1 MRVLSP
7 KEYLGF
13 EVGEDRCLADWP
25 QVAGYF
31 AHLAEASRRVRTTEL
46 GKTTEGNPL
55 LLSII
60 SSPHNLA
67 RLEEYRRIQLRLA
80 DPRTVADEAE
90 AERLIAGGKAVVLV
104 TCSIHATEVGGTQMS
119 LSLAHRLATSD
130 DPGVADILQNV
141 ILLLV
146 PSLNPDG
153 LIKVKRWYDSTLGTR
168 HEGVSPPFLY
178 HKYAG
183 HDNNRDWYMF
193 NLAETKLAVE
203 HCMNAWYPHIVY
215 DIHQTRSNGMRMVLP
230 PFVDPVEPNV
240 DPVLES
246 GLAMLG
252 SAIAAEL
259 TAQGKAGVA
268 MNVVYDAFSPSRA
281 YPHYHG
287 GVRVLTETAGVQIA
301 TPVELKPEDLKAI
314 RGEHPTKRSWNHP
327 LPWRGGA
334 WRLRDIVDYN
344 LAATTACLRH
354 ASRYRDTWLRN
365 FYQVRRRA
373 ALHQGNPVAFV
384 ISRRQADPH
393 AADEMLDV
401 LRAAQVEVHEAQV
414 PFEADGAACEA
425 GDRVV
430 LLAQPNGPF
439 ARAML
444 EAQRYPDMRMYP
456 GGPPKPPYDV
466 TAHSLPIQM
475 GVRAVEVRMPF
486 RADLRLLEGG
496 SGHSPHPLEA
506 PGASKG
512 LSLKGR
518 GGAKAPLIGEIPF
531 AAKGEAGHLLPLE
544 RGGSKVG
551 VNPPAADAFT
561 PFLTFP
567 PQGGRDSVAPTP
579 YYLLGAETNASVRLV
594 NRLLGRGVSVERLQT
609 PVNAGGATRPAGAY
623 VVAAEGDAVH
633 AVHALAREHSL
644 PLEPLAALADS
655 PRMRL
660 RVPRIGVYQSY
671 MPATEEGWARFVLEE
686 YGFSY
691 ESLTNDDMRRGKLAD
706 RLDAILLPHQAPRH
720 IERGHAQGA
729 YPSQY
734 TGGLGE
740 AGAEALGDFLK
751 GGGTLVAW
759 DGAALYAIEHLGL
772 PVANVLADVPKSD
785 FYAPGSLLEVE
796 LDTTHPAAFGMP
808 SRCAVMFLDSP
819 AFEAAGGQVVARYA
833 ATDPLLSGWLIGS
846 ERLHGRAA
854 MVVVDVGPGRAVL
867 MGFRPHFRAQARGTY
882 RLLFNS
888 LLWSVARG

>member
-1 MRVLSP
+1 MLEAIPGHGERVRVLSP
-7 KEYLGF
+7 KEHLGF
-13 EVGEDRCLADWP
+13 EVGEDRRLADWP
-25 QVAGYF
+25 QVVGYF
-31 AHLAEASRRVRTTEL
+31 AHLAEASPRVRTTEL

-60 SSPHNLA
+60 SSPDNLA
-67 RLEEYRRIQLRLA
+67 CIEEYRRIQLRLA
-80 DPRTVADEAE
+80 DPRTIAGDAE
-90 AERLIAGGKAVVLV
+90 AGRLIAGGKAVVLV

-119 LSLAHRLATSD
+119 LALAHRLATSD
-130 DPGVADILQNV
+130 DPDVADILQNV

-168 HEGVSPPFLY
+168 HEGVNPPFLY

-193 NLAETKLAVE
+193 NLAETRLVVE
-203 HCMNAWYPHIVY
+203 HCLNTWYPHIVY

-246 GLAMLG
+246 GLAVLG

-301 TPVELKPEDLKAI
+301 TPVEVKPEDLKAI
-314 RGEHPTKRSWNHP
+314 RGEHPSRRSWNHP
-327 LPWRGGA
+327 LPWHGGV
-334 WRLRDIVDYN
+334 WTLRDIVDYN
-344 LAATTACLRH
+344 LTATTACLRH

-365 FYQVRRRA
+365 FYHIRRRA
-373 ALHQGNPVAFV
+373 VAHQSKTVAYIV
-384 ISRRQADPH
+384 PRRQADLCT
-393 AADEMLDV
+393 ADEMVDV
-401 LRAAQVEVHEAQV
+401 LRAAQVEVHEAQR
-414 PFEADGAACEA
+414 PFEADGAAYRA

-430 LLAQPNGPF
+430 LLAQPNGQF
-439 ARAML
+439 AKAML
-444 EAQRYPDMRMYP
+444 ETQRYPDMRMYP

-475 GVRAVEVRMPF
+475 GVRVVEVRSPF
-486 RADLRLLEGG
+486 HADLRPMTGT
-496 SGHSPHPLEA
+496 SR
-506 PGASKG
+506 
-512 LSLKGR
+512 LSSAGVAGR
-518 GGAKAPLIGEIPF
+518 
-531 AAKGEAGHLLPLE
+531 LLPLE
-544 RGGSKVG
+544 EGGMKVG
-551 VNPPAADAFT
+551 VNPHPATIT
-561 PFLTFP
+561 PILAFP
-567 PQGGRDSVAPTP
+567 PQGRRDSSTVTSF
-579 YYLLGAETNASVRLV
+579 YFLGAETNASVRLV
-594 NRLLGRGVSVERLQT
+594 TRLLERGVPVERLQT
-609 PVNAGGATRPAGAY
+609 LVNIGGATHPAGTY
-623 VVAAEGDAVH
+623 VVAAEGDAAH
-633 AVHALAREHSL
+633 MALDLASEHGL
-644 PLEPLAALADS
+644 VLEPLVALPDS

-671 MPATEEGWARFVLEE
+671 MPSTEEGWTRFVLEE

-691 ESLTNDDMRRGKLAD
+691 ESLKNEDMQRGKLAD
-706 RLDAILLPHQAPRH
+706 RFDIVVLPHQAPRQ
-720 IERGHAQGA
+720 IERGHTHGT
-729 YPSQY
+729 YPSRY

-740 AGAEALGDFLK
+740 AGAEALGGFLK

-759 DGAALYAIEHLGL
+759 DGAALYVIEHLGL
-772 PVANVLADVPKSD
+772 PVTNVLADVPKSE

-796 LDTTHPAAFGMP
+796 LDTAHPAAYGMP
-808 SRCAVMFLDSP
+808 PRAAVMFLDSP
-819 AFEAAGGQVVARYA
+819 AFEVVGGQVVARY
-833 ATDPLLSGWLIGS
+833 TSTEPLLSGWLVGP
-846 ERLHGRAA
+846 ERLYGRTA